1 MGASWWQ
8 QSLADT
14 QTPINR
20 RLAIQV
26 ALGAGLVVAGVVA
39 IDAFGGSELD
49 AHQERRTSLDMQ
61 RLYGWSFGAA
71 QESVT
76 FDGISTRP
84 FDRSA
89 LVRMSSDLRPASSSF
104 AVYYVATLFESPSA
118 RPGATA
124 EEDPESIVPL
134 DQVLSPIFTSGMRS
148 AYPQGQALGSLLRTE
163 RLSDVLVI
171 CDLDGPESVAF
182 AAGGSGAFDPIFV
195 FGNWPHPRGVVK
207 AHRTLAAAAYY
218 QPLFAQR
225 QVKGS
230 RAGLIVLDRQ
240 RLAPYSDDATQFD
253 NRYVPALPPPDA
265 LREWGVRRVLYVT
278 PTASD
283 AALADVQDDLAQYE
297 SSGLEVKLV
306 AADAFAPDPADPA
319 SGTDTATGSFA
330 DTSTSDWGH
339 GGGHYYYGGRASSHN
354 WFWHDYPWTR
364 SGALPRAVEPSFAR
378 PGSSY
383 RASAAA
389 AAASPAAHLAG
400 AAALGTVA
408 VAVSRQTGRIMGAFH
423 SRSGSWNR
431 AQGGYGG

>member
-1 MGASWWQ
+1 MGAGWWQ

-14 QTPINR
+14 QSPMSRRQAIN
-20 RLAIQV
+20 L
-26 ALGAGLVVAGVVA
+26 ALGAGAAVVGVGALVA
-39 IDAFGGSELD
+39 ILGQSEPDAEL
-49 AHQERRTSLDMQ
+49 ERRTSLDMQ
-61 RLYGWSFGAA
+61 RMYGWSFGAA

-89 LVRMSSDLRPASSSF
+89 LVRMSSELRPASSAF
-104 AVYYVATLFESPSA
+104 AVYYVQTLFDSPSA
-118 RPGATA
+118 RPGAA
-124 EEDPESIVPL
+124 LEDDPEVIVPL
-134 DQVLSPIFTSGMRS
+134 DQVLSPIFTNGMRS
-148 AYPQGQALGSLLRTE
+148 AYPQGQALGSLLRSE

-182 AAGGSGAFDPIFV
+182 AAGGSDSFDPIFI

-225 QVKGS
+225 QAAGS

-240 RLAPYSDDATQFD
+240 RLAPYTDDATQFD
-253 NRYVPALPPPDA
+253 NRYVPALPTPEV
-265 LREWGVRRVLYVT
+265 LLEWGVRRVLYVT
-278 PTASD
+278 PRASD
-283 AALADVQDDLAQYE
+283 EALADVQDELARYE

-306 AADAFAPDPADPA
+306 AADSFAPDPAEGPQ
-319 SGTDTATGSFA
+319 DTATGSFA

-339 GGGHYYYGGRASSHN
+339 TSGHYYYGGRASSHN
-354 WFWHDYPWTR
+354 WFWHDYPWLR
-364 SGALPRAVEPSFAR
+364 SAALPRAVEPSFAR
-378 PGSSY
+378 PGRSY
-383 RASAAA
+383 KASAAA
-389 AAASPAAHLAG
+389 AASPTAHAVR
-400 AAALGTVA
+400 AAALGTTA